1 MTTEDPPGEAPTDAE
16 QRPSIARFSVRQP
29 VLVNLLA
36 IGMVVIGAFVLYGM
50 TREVY
55 PIVPIGAAS
64 IVTLMPGASAEE
76 VEQLVTAPIEDE
88 LADVEDVDVMSST
101 SRDGY
106 SFIWVE
112 FDASVTDNGRKV
124 LEITNEVN
132 RAAALLPEGAD
143 APLVREASVRP
154 PLLAVTVRGD
164 VPEVVLRSVA
174 RDLEDRLE
182 RIPGVAQAQATG
194 IRDRELHVDVDPDR
208 LAAYGLPLSSVAGAL
223 RSRGNNIPAG
233 QMETGRRSRIV
244 RGMAQTASAEAVSNV
259 VIRPSPEG
267 GSVRVGDV
275 AEVHE
280 GFERARTISRV
291 DGQAAIVFILQKE
304 DGADALRVSEAV
316 HEVLDE
322 MRADVPAG
330 VQLSVFGDTSYY
342 VRGNLEM
349 LYANAAM
356 GLGLVLA
363 ILWIFIGFRNGLMA
377 ALGIPVAIA
386 GGLVVM
392 HVLGIT
398 INLLSLLALILSLG
412 IVVDDAIIIIENVYR
427 HVEEGMPRKRA
438 AIVGTMEVFWP
449 VVSSTA
455 TTCSAF
461 LPLLL
466 MTGVLGE
473 FFAIIPKVI
482 VAALVASLLEAFL
495 VLPSHLAD
503 FGAQRHVERP
513 EREARPPGPM
523 ERWAKALDV
532 RFTRVL
538 RWALRHRA
546 LVILGTYA
554 LCVGLIGAAVVL
566 KSVTLFSEG
575 DVEAFD
581 VRIRMPTDAAPE
593 ETDRV
598 LAEIQQRILALS
610 NPDVD
615 AVISTRG
622 FSRTRTWQV
631 SGDHV
636 GMVSVYMVPR
646 PQRSAQDAG
655 TRLLEQTSHLF
666 DDLVGPAA
674 LEVIKFEDGPPR
686 GAPVA
691 LRISGDD
698 LDELAEISERVQAE
712 LRHVSGTRD
721 VGDDHELGKGELRVR
736 VDEER
741 AALHGMGTEGVTRW
755 LSVAFGSTPVAST
768 RDGDEEVDIVVR
780 LREDARQD
788 PDRLAELS
796 LVTPT
801 GSSVA
806 LRELATIESG
816 RGISTIRRRDRRRV
830 ITVTSEIAEG
840 SGATSS
846 DVNRELRERIAPMIA
861 ANPSVRFELGG
872 EYEETQESLDSLF
885 LAFIIA
891 ALLIYT
897 ILATQFQSFVQPLI
911 VMTAIPLSMIG
922 VSIGF
927 LASGEAVGLIGLIG
941 VVGLAGIV
949 VNDSLV
955 LVDFINARR
964 GEGAPL
970 EEAIVEAARLRMRPI
985 FLTSVTTIA
994 GLSPL
999 ALGIGGR
1006 SELLAP
1012 MATAISWGLTFSTV
1026 LILVIVP
1033 CLYHAVDGMSGGL
1046 RRLLA
1051 PLRRTVTGERGAA
1064 TEAPDLP
1071 DPAPP
1076 DPAPPDPAPDRAPSH
1091 APDPATAA

>member
-1 MTTEDPPGEAPTDAE
+1 
-16 QRPSIARFSVRQP
+16 
-29 VLVNLLA
+29 
-36 IGMVVIGAFVLYGM
+36 
-50 TREVY
+50 
-55 PIVPIGAAS
+55 
-64 IVTLMPGASAEE
+64 
-76 VEQLVTAPIEDE
+76 
-88 LADVEDVDVMSST
+88 
-101 SRDGY
+101 
-106 SFIWVE
+106 
-112 FDASVTDNGRKV
+112 
-124 LEITNEVN
+124 
-132 RAAALLPEGAD
+132 
-143 APLVREASVRP
+143 
-154 PLLAVTVRGD
+154 
-164 VPEVVLRSVA
+164 
-174 RDLEDRLE
+174 
-182 RIPGVAQAQATG
+182 
-194 IRDRELHVDVDPDR
+194 
-208 LAAYGLPLSSVAGAL
+208 
-223 RSRGNNIPAG
+223 
-233 QMETGRRSRIV
+233 
-244 RGMAQTASAEAVSNV
+244 V
-259 VIRPSPEG
+259 VIRPSPDG

-291 DGQAAIVFILQKE
+291 DGEPAIVFILQKE
-304 DGADALRVSEAV
+304 DGADALRISESV
-316 HEVLDE
+316 HALLDE
-322 MRADVPAG
+322 LRQDIPAG
-330 VQLSVFGDTSYY
+330 VQLSVVGDTSYY
-342 VRGNLEM
+342 VRHNLEM

-356 GLGLVLA
+356 GLALVLA

-386 GGLVVM
+386 GGLAVM

-412 IVVDDAIIIIENVYR
+412 IIVDDAIIIIENVYR
-427 HVEEGMPRKRA
+427 HVEAGMPRRRA
-438 AIVGTMEVFWP
+438 AIAGTMEVFWP

-482 VAALVASLLEAFL
+482 VAALVASLIEAFL

-503 FGAQRHVERP
+503 FGAQRHVERA
-513 EREARPPGPM
+513 EQKARPPGPM
-523 ERWAKALDV
+523 ARWAKALDV

-546 LVILGTYA
+546 LVIVGTYL
-554 LCVGLIGAAVVL
+554 LCGGLIGAAVVL
-566 KSVTLFSEG
+566 KSVTLFTEG

-598 LAEIQQRILALS
+598 LAEIQRRILALD
-610 NPDVD
+610 NGDVD
-615 AVISTRG
+615 AVIGTRG
-622 FSRTRTWQV
+622 YSRTRTWQV

-636 GMVSVYMVPR
+636 GMVSVYMIPR
-646 PQRSAQDAG
+646 SQRSAQDAG
-655 TRLLEQTSHLF
+655 TRLMEQTGHLF

-691 LRISGDD
+691 VRISGAD
-698 LDELAEISERVQAE
+698 LDELAELSERVQAE
-712 LRHVSGTRD
+712 LRHVPGARD

-741 AALHGMGTEGVTRW
+741 AALHGMTTEAVTRW
-755 LSVAFGSTPVAST
+755 LSVAFGATPVAST

-788 PDRLAELS
+788 PERLAELALIAPS
-796 LVTPT
+796 

-806 LRELATIESG
+806 LRELATIDSG
-816 RGISTIRRRDRRRV
+816 RGVSTIRRRDRRRV
-830 ITVTSEIAEG
+830 ITVTSELAEG
-840 SGATSS
+840 SGVTSS
-846 DVNRELRERIAPMIA
+846 DVNRALRERIAPMIA
-861 ANPSVRFELGG
+861 ANPNVRFELGG
-872 EYEETQESLDSLF
+872 EFEETQESLDSLF

-897 ILATQFQSFVQPLI
+897 ILATQFRSFVQPLI

-922 VSIGF
+922 VSLGF
-927 LASGEAVGLIGLIG
+927 LVSGEAVGLIGLIG

-955 LVDFINARR
+955 LVDFINKRR
-964 GEGAPL
+964 EEGAPL
-970 EEAIVEAARLRMRPI
+970 EDAIVDAARLRLRPI

-994 GLSPL
+994 GLFPL

-1046 RRLLA
+1046 GRLLG
-1051 PLRRTVTGERGAA
+1051 PLRRVATGERHA
-1064 TEAPDLP
+1064 
-1071 DPAPP
+1071 PAPTSEDP
-1076 DPAPPDPAPDRAPSH
+1076 LVGPAPAPAQQPTGLPGEQ
-1091 APDPATAA
+1091 PAQ